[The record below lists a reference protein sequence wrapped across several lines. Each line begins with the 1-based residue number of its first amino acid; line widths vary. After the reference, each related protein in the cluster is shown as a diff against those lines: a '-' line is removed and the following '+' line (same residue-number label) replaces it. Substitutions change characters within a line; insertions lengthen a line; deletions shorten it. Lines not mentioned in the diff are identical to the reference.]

1 MRYRMTCDEAI
12 EQVLAELSDPIAEA
26 EFVERVLQLWPSQAK
41 NPQQSVKSK
50 LNYRPDVIHLGDN
63 RIASAAFIFTG
74 TQFRL
79 QLNAEEREWGG
90 PLAQRFTGFTSF
102 SFLYGRPQFIDASTG
117 HPIPFEWVDVGN
129 LPSRGLLGHPEILV
143 PFAPWLEQVG
153 YQPEDSLIL
162 EILDYPRGHFRIR
175 HEPAAD
181 RQEERIARQN
191 ERLTAALE
199 QVLPRGALSLSQLVP
214 RLYAALPT
222 RREYPGDPWS
232 VVVRRDGR
240 FSWTDYG
247 YVMRGPAPPSPFG
260 YGPRRPFFPEDEAL
274 VRLQREAEEK
284 RRAELEERYQ
294 EFQRDYAAAR
304 QKLLRPGLAEGP
316 PAQRTP
322 TRRMARRRSEELL
335 QSFDEYLRRQGQSV
349 ASRQQKKKDLEHF
362 SDFLAQRHHLPI
374 GAANFNL
381 LEEFFFQGYLRTA
394 GPPSQSGLRRLFA
407 SLRQF
412 YEYWEAQGHPE
423 GKQGMEVL
431 FSLKE
436 WAERKLELVQQ
447 IPEGEEFEDLR
458 EAWLGKPAR
467 QPSNHLLQLS
477 RLFRER
483 PRGRAF

>member
-12 EQVLAELSDPIAEA
+12 ERVLAELSEPIEEA
-26 EFVERVLQLWPSQAK
+26 EFIERVLQLWPSQAK
-41 NPQQSVKSK
+41 NPRQSVKSK
-50 LNYRPDVIHLGDN
+50 LNYRRDVVRLEND
-63 RIASAAFIFTG
+63 RIASAASIFTG

-90 PLAQRFTGFTSF
+90 PLARRFTGFTSI
-102 SFLYGRPQFIDASTG
+102 SFLYGRPQFTDAATG
-117 HPIPFEWVDVGN
+117 HPIPFELVDVGT
-129 LPSRGLLGHPEILV
+129 LPPQGLFKYPEILIQ
-143 PFAPWLEQVG
+143 FEPWLEQVG
-153 YQPEDSLIL
+153 YRPEDSLIL

-181 RQEERIARQN
+181 RQEEQIARQN
-191 ERLTAALE
+191 ERLMAALE
-199 QVLPRGALSLSQLVP
+199 QVLPRGGLPLDQLIP

-247 YVMRGPAPPSPFG
+247 YVMRGPAPPLH
-260 YGPRRPFFPEDEAL
+260 PRYRPQRPFFPEDEAL
-274 VRLQREAEEK
+274 VRLQREAEGK
-284 RRAELEERYQ
+284 LRAELEERYQ

-304 QKLLRPGLAEGP
+304 QKLLPPGLAESP
-316 PAQRTP
+316 PAPRTP

-335 QSFDEYLRRQGQSV
+335 QSFDEHLRRQGQSV
-349 ASRQQKKKDLEHF
+349 ASRQQKRKDLEHF
-362 SDFLAQRHHLPI
+362 SDFLAERHHLPI
-374 GAANFNL
+374 GAANFSL

-394 GPPSQSGLRRLFA
+394 DPPSRSGLRRLFA
-407 SLRQF
+407 SLKQF
-412 YEYWEAQGHPE
+412 YEYWNEQGHPE

-458 EAWLGKPAR
+458 EAWLGKPGR
-467 QPSNHLLQLS
+467 QPSNQPLQLP
-477 RLFRER
+477 RLFRELL
-483 PRGRAF
+483 RGGPF